1 MDVPSLLSSR
11 QTLPQWQLSTEEDTG
26 RAAIKAGTIAEV
38 APPPKSGQAGSP
50 RSVYVM
56 APKVRSGIDVRQH
69 AADYPKIP
77 QRFSFEQL
85 LVIVGCLYVTAGHH
99 GRTGDKRP
107 LKDIIQRDQES
118 WQESWMRGLDKDSWE
133 SFASAYTSI
142 VPGAYVSIEELQQQL
157 HLILSELK
165 QLAGSSP
172 VQKLGVF
179 TSAQFSWENNIHLV
193 CLSLAVTSTC
203 PKFSRF
209 WSPNEDDLA
218 NMLSSSSLFPY
229 IPTKDALHS
238 AMQDLR
244 LLFNAPEPT
253 MSNSNWLQI
262 PSTVRKR
269 PSDEDLGAM
278 YKSVKGAV

>member
-11 QTLPQWQLSTEEDTG
+11 QTLPQSQLSTEEDTG

-85 LVIVGCLYVTAGHH
+85 LVIIGCLYVTAGHH

-118 WQESWMRGLDKDSWE
+118 WVRGLDKDSWE

-142 VPGAYVSIEELQQQL
+142 VPGVYVSIKELQQQL
-157 HLILSELK
+157 QLILSELK
-165 QLAGSSP
+165 QLTGSS
-172 VQKLGVF
+172 GDF

-203 PKFSRF
+203 PKFSKF
-209 WSPNEDDLA
+209 WSPNADDLA
-218 NMLSSSSLFPY
+218 DMLSSSSTFPY
-229 IPTKDALHS
+229 IVTRGALHS
-238 AMQDLR
+238 AVQDLR
-244 LLFNAPEPT
+244 LLFNAPEPAPEPT
-253 MSNSNWLQI
+253 TSNSIWLKI
-262 PSTVRKR
+262 PSTPRKR
-269 PSDEDLGAM
+269 PSDDDLGAM
-278 YKSVKGAV
+278 NKSVKGAV